1 MTKIANFLF
10 KTGAIWWGLS
20 SVMVGI
26 LCDQLGF
33 DIALL
38 IMALITSSFCFI
50 LISFYERNLSLNA
63 QKDETTLLVNTKG
76 KIDVIIT
83 EGEEGACSNV
93 VTGDDHSLAAL
104 MGIAF
109 GTSRRI
115 AFFVVFGLLN
125 IGMVVVE
132 NLVFLFYLES
142 LGSSK
147 TM

>member
-1 MTKIANFLF
+1 M
-10 KTGAIWWGLS
+10 
-20 SVMVGI
+20 
-26 LCDQLGF
+26 D
-33 DIALL
+33 
-38 IMALITSSFCFI
+38 
-50 LISFYERNLSLNA
+50 A
-63 QKDETTLLVNTKG
+63 QKDETKLLVNRMG
-76 KIDVIIT
+76 KNDVVIT
-83 EGEEGACSNV
+83 EVEEGACSNIV
-93 VTGDDHSLAAL
+93 AGDDYSLAAL

-125 IGMVVVE
+125 IGMAVVE